1 MINKKKAPAARHS
14 QQEQGKKPY
23 RQYSEEF
30 TECQAERIFNH
41 DLNVILAGAIVILV
55 LAILGVI

>member
-1 MINKKKAPAARHS
+1 MINKRKAPAARHS

-23 RQYSEEF
+23 VQYIEEF
-30 TECQAERIFNH
+30 SESQAERIFNR
-41 DLNVILAGAIVILV
+41 DLNAILIGCIVVLV